1 VTHASGS
8 LNGAGQVPIFWQSWT
23 PAGDARGVIVI
34 VHGAGEHSGR
44 YEHVAQALTDD
55 GYAVFALD
63 HRGHGRS
70 GGSRALIDSLDNAVA
85 DVDALVDDARV
96 SQPGIPIFMLGHSMG
111 ATIALRYAIEYQHRL
126 DGLILSGPLAALESA
141 PAPLRLLGNVLSAI
155 APKTPLIGV
164 DPTFVSRD
172 QAVVDAYVADPLVHH
187 RKLPART
194 LAELAATID
203 RLPETVTAITIPTL
217 IVYGS
222 EDRLCPPAGSQM
234 LAERIAAQDKS
245 IKAYQGLYHEILN
258 EPERDEVLAD
268 LRAWLGARLTGA
280 SEPSSATGSTI

>member
-1 VTHASGS
+1 MTHASGS
-8 LNGAGQVPIFWQSWT
+8 LNGAGQVPIFWQSWA
-23 PAGDARGVIVI
+23 PAGDARAVIVI

-44 YEHVAQALTDD
+44 YEYVAQALTGD

-70 GGSRALIDSLDNAVA
+70 GGSRALIDSMDNAVA
-85 DVDALVDDARV
+85 DVDALVYDARV
-96 SQPGIPIFMLGHSMG
+96 RHPSVPIFMLGHSMG
-111 ATIALRYAIEYQHRL
+111 GTIALRYAIEHQHQL
-126 DGLILSGPLAALESA
+126 DGLVLSGPLAALEGA
-141 PAPLRLLGNVLSAI
+141 PAPLRLIGKALAAI

-164 DPTFVSRD
+164 DPKVVSRD
-172 QAVVDAYVADPLVHH
+172 QAVVDAYIADPLVHH

-194 LAELAATID
+194 LAELAAAID
-203 RLPETVTAITIPTL
+203 GFPETVTAITIPTL
-217 IVYGS
+217 ILYGS
-222 EDRLCPPAGSQM
+222 EDKLCPPAGSQM

-245 IKAYQGLYHEILN
+245 IKAYPGLYHEILN

-268 LRAWLGARLTGA
+268 LRAWLAARLTVS